1 MDFRME
7 KERNLWL
14 TVLLMMVNGQ
24 KEKPKVTELKF
35 WWVERFLK
43 DFGMVQDLSK
53 ENVNSVMDKFMME
66 SGMKANQKVLDQE
79 FGLMDDSIKA
89 SGIRVDPSEKE

>member
-1 MDFRME
+1 
-7 KERNLWL
+7 
-14 TVLLMMVNGQ
+14 
-24 KEKPKVTELKF
+24 
-35 WWVERFLK
+35 
-43 DFGMVQDLSK
+43 MVQDLSK